1 MREKTFNKGR
11 KEGLLGEVLGQEKV
25 NTYFR
30 FTANFERKEPKAE
43 LHRAEE

>member
-1 MREKTFNKGR
+1 MKEKTSNKGR
-11 KEGLLGEVLGQEKV
+11 KEGLLGKVLGQEKV

-43 LHRAEE
+43 LYGAEE